1 MAQGKLKVKAK
12 LPPKAK
18 SASVHR
24 GAWNKPK
31 TKVTKKKQQSGSL
44 QQKLQNEVTKEIRKN
59 IEDQARGFAN
69 KFGETTKMD
78 RKKK

>member
-1 MAQGKLKVKAK
+1 MELGINPKLKVTLDLFSTVNNFKFI
-12 LPPKAK
+12 
-18 SASVHR
+18 
-24 GAWNKPK
+24 
-31 TKVTKKKQQSGSL
+31 VTKKKQQSGSL